1 MVDSSFQAGG
11 LFAGLAR
18 PGRRVVVT
26 GQVGLDKVPFL
37 QEVVEL
43 ARGRGHELR
52 LCNVGQMMYAEAPD
66 VVPGRILDLP
76 LGRLNSLRRA
86 VFKEILAL
94 AKTSPNLLVNTH
106 ATFRWRHGVFAA
118 FDHDQMSQL
127 DADLYVTVVDSLD
140 VVHEGLE
147 REYVIDHSPKDV
159 LVWREEEI
167 LATEVLAQAIR
178 GHGCFFITSR
188 GRSRRNTEILYRLI
202 FEPWRKKVYLSF
214 PMTHVA
220 DQPEITAQIDLFRE
234 VLAEVLIAFDPGA
247 IEEKYL
253 LVEAAAARD
262 QGRQRLTV
270 QVNGRPVSFA
280 VDELLAVAGDI
291 DGQIYARDFKLIEQ
305 ADMIV
310 SYIPARAGGQP
321 VLASGVERE
330 LQHAFETTKEVYVI
344 WRPKVDP
351 SPFIT
356 ETASRIFAD
365 LAEAL
370 SYFQKV
376 GYIGDYQLP
385 LTDGRTGRS

>member
-1 MVDSSFQAGG
+1 MVDSSFQTGG

-310 SYIPARAGGQP
+310 SYIPALAGGQP

>member
-1 MVDSSFQAGG
+1 MADSSFQTGG

-37 QEVVEL
+37 REVVEL
-43 ARGRGHELR
+43 ARGRGHEVR

-86 VFKEILAL
+86 VFKEILEL

-140 VVHEGLE
+140 VVHEGLD

-178 GHGCFFITSR
+178 GHGCFFITAR
-188 GRSRRNTEILYRLI
+188 GRCRRNAETLYRLI

-220 DQPEITAQIDLFRE
+220 DQSEVTAEIDLFRE

-247 IEEKYL
+247 VEEKHL

-270 QVNGRPVSFA
+270 HVNGRPVSFV
-280 VDELLAVAGDI
+280 VDELLTVAGDI

-310 SYIPARAGGQP
+310 SYIPALAGGQP
-321 VLASGVERE
+321 ALASGVERE

-344 WRPKVDP
+344 WRPKVEP

-370 SYFQKV
+370 GYFQKV

-385 LTDGRTGRS
+385 LTDGRTDRS

>member
-1 MVDSSFQAGG
+1 MVDSSFQTGG

-214 PMTHVA
+214 PTTHVA

-310 SYIPARAGGQP
+310 SYIPALAGGQP

>member
-1 MVDSSFQAGG
+1 MADSSFQTGG

-43 ARGRGHELR
+43 ARGRGHEVR

-86 VFKEILAL
+86 VFKEILEL

-140 VVHEGLE
+140 VVHEGLD

-178 GHGCFFITSR
+178 GHGCFFITAR
-188 GRSRRNTEILYRLI
+188 GRCRRNAEILYRLI

-220 DQPEITAQIDLFRE
+220 DQPEVTAQIDLFRE

-247 IEEKYL
+247 VEEKYL
-253 LVEAAAARD
+253 LAEAAAARD

-310 SYIPARAGGQP
+310 SYIPALAGGQP

-385 LTDGRTGRS
+385 LTDGRTDGS

>member
-1 MVDSSFQAGG
+1 LADSSFQAGG

-37 QEVVEL
+37 REVVEL
-43 ARGRGHELR
+43 ARGRGHEVR

-86 VFKEILAL
+86 VFKEILDL
-94 AKTSPNLLVNTH
+94 ARTSSNLVVNTH

-140 VVHEGLE
+140 VVHEGLD

-178 GHGCFFITSR
+178 GHGCFFITAR
-188 GRSRRNTEILYRLI
+188 GRSRRNAETLYRLI

-220 DQPEITAQIDLFRE
+220 DQPELFRE
-234 VLAEVLIAFDPGA
+234 VLAEHLIAFDPGA
-247 IEEKYL
+247 VEEKHL
-253 LVEAAAARD
+253 LAEAAAARD

-270 QVNGRPVSFA
+270 HVDGRPVSFA

-310 SYIPARAGGQP
+310 SYIPALSGGHP
-321 VLASGVERE
+321 ALASGVERE

-356 ETASRIFAD
+356 ETANRIFAD
-365 LAEAL
+365 LSEAL
-370 SYFQKV
+370 DYFQKV

-385 LTDGRTGRS
+385 LSDGGTDRS

>member
-178 GHGCFFITSR
+178 GHGCFFITAR
-188 GRSRRNTEILYRLI
+188 GRSRRNAEILYRLI

-247 IEEKYL
+247 VEEKHL

-310 SYIPARAGGQP
+310 SYIPALAGGQP

-356 ETASRIFAD
+356 ETSSRIFAD

-385 LTDGRTGRS
+385 LTDGRTDRS

>member
-188 GRSRRNTEILYRLI
+188 GRSRRNIEILYRLI

-310 SYIPARAGGQP
+310 SYIPALAGGQP